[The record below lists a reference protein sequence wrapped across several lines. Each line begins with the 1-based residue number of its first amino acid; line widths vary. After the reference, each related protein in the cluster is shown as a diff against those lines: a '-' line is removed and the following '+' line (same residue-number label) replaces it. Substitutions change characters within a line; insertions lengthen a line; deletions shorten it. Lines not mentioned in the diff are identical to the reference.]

1 MNFPFYEATISLL
14 VMAEATVNTRSN
26 NPIGARARGIGDIA
40 NAACRRLS

>member
-1 MNFPFYEATISLL
+1 LNFPLYEATLSLL

-26 NPIGARARGIGDIA
+26 NPIGERARGIGDIA